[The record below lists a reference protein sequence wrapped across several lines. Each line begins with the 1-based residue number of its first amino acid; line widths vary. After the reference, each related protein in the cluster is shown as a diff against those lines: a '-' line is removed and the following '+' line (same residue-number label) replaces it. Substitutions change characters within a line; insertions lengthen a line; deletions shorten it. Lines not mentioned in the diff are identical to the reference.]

1 MWELYSAIFQG
12 RLFHNKLW
20 YYVVVRN
27 KYYIKPFYLKTG
39 PWKWFNTRHWLSR
52 FHFFVT
58 KFVLLSVSGRFSIS
72 KNQLCFF
79 FYRSLRMYNYRPEDI
94 LHSFF
99 IVKKMKLSLQE
110 KTFLFFF
117 LTLDCVI
124 KLVGR
129 NLGHVLIFFLIYE
142 IAV

>member
-1 MWELYSAIFQG
+1 
-12 RLFHNKLW
+12 
-20 YYVVVRN
+20 
-27 KYYIKPFYLKTG
+27 
-39 PWKWFNTRHWLSR
+39 
-52 FHFFVT
+52 
-58 KFVLLSVSGRFSIS
+58 
-72 KNQLCFF
+72 
-79 FYRSLRMYNYRPEDI
+79 MYNYRPEDI